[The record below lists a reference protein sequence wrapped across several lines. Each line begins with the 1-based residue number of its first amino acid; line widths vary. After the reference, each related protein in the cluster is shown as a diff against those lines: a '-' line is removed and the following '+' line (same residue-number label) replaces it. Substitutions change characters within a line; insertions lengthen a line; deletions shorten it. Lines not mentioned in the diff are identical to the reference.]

1 MNQIAV
7 LAAVET
13 VSYPPRTTRAI
24 LRGKY
29 ISQGKKTMRPN
40 APRWANQQFADS
52 GGIAHA
58 LKEYALSDPPS
69 CIRHNLTDSTDF
81 ERNSV
86 YLIQILRQKHL

>member
-58 LKEYALSDPPS
+58 LTSMHSPTHPVASA
-69 CIRHNLTDSTDF
+69 I
-81 ERNSV
+81 
-86 YLIQILRQKHL
+86 I